1 MPFAPNALHPSS
13 DGDRGDIDVVGT
25 RDVCSCVLRNV
36 LRPLLLLLAASPAVF
51 QRPVLAQVRPPVD
64 GGLTVSLGQPR
75 HWIWTV
81 GASTSALNNA
91 GVDGLNG
98 QLRLGLA
105 RPIGNPVVLGF
116 TLGAEGYAGA
126 FAGRPDG
133 GVRARLAMPLARIAA
148 GIDLSART
156 GAAHPSYS
164 FTHPLRRGGLFR
176 DGSMLRLDYM
186 PTRGQ
191 SVTAGIEI
199 PIAREVPTG
208 RTRPARSQV
217 HITEP
222 PRARAAPVVDAPGL
236 DAALREAAAA
246 ARMIRLLNVPF
257 LGRDVAGH
265 RRTRGTVPEA
275 LRELASALPGTPG
288 SAAVTIETEA
298 TRFHD
303 AIERA
308 FASVLDRDVPGMRR
322 ARAAAQAARRT
333 ILEHVL
339 LPYDRLL
346 GQRRTPDSILRLA
359 HRAQGVFIRWLHS
372 NGASTGR
379 EADDAVSVFT
389 SVLDIIEANHEAI
402 AQQWYEERF
411 HWLPLQFGLRPEEHQ
426 TQSQLDSIVALATR
440 SEFTEGNYVSYVI
453 NEQFQVELKR
463 TILSAEAYHVLVT
476 HDFRGI
482 DDAGDP
488 DTVAFEQVV
497 NGYLAAMTAR
507 VRDYDRTGT
516 FPTYLILHDQWYY
529 SLREAPLFL
538 RLLEQP
544 LDHRVRLPRAFAAWE
559 EAIERAQAALRRA
572 VEGSSLL
579 QAQRRQY
586 GDAWLR
592 NLVRVH
598 VNVTNRA
605 DPTFWSW
612 TLVPGLPLHDNM
624 LRDHRKLVFY
634 DVSEAHPYA
643 GEAIYT
649 GAGVGEHYT
658 DGSWED
664 RSLLVSGP
672 ALLDLKAAARKLL
685 LDQGLTPEEI
695 PFVLQPRERSA
706 DYERLIAREAPGRLR
721 PFRAMGVH
729 NESGFGQKDV
739 NVAKAVLYTLMPSGS
754 VIIIPDS
761 FWNSEFWGSALF
773 GAALRGVRVMVI
785 APSHASNSVE
795 VRGTQLLTRELLSR
809 LLVARTVFASPL
821 AASGGMLR
829 IGIFDSE
836 IRVFDIPLKVRAV
849 QQKFAAHGWLQEF
862 FDFPP
867 EVYQELAELANRLDS
882 LLTIPDSARASMNGA
897 RTRIHLKSNLFASR
911 EAWTMMRLPTWGE
924 ITNAFVLGRV
934 GQVQR
939 AARLSAA
946 DTSDAGSTLPDPGA
960 PYLPTWYDS
969 LHLGDR
975 ERVVFYTIMGSQNQN
990 GRSMIMDAEDA
1001 LVVAKWPATI
1011 AYLDAISLIA
1021 QSQWVETQAEIDR
1034 YLPAMPAWLT
1044 LLTHWGR
1051 LAF

>member
-1 MPFAPNALHPSS
+1 M
-13 DGDRGDIDVVGT
+13 
-25 RDVCSCVLRNV
+25 
-36 LRPLLLLLAASPAVF
+36 LAALPGTLV
-51 QRPVLAQVRPPVD
+51 AQLRAPVD
-64 GGLTVSLGQPR
+64 GGMTRDLGQPR

-116 TLGAEGYAGA
+116 TLGAEAYAGA

-133 GVRARLAMPLARIAA
+133 GVRARLSMPLARLSA
-148 GIDLSART
+148 GLDLSART
-156 GAAHPSYS
+156 GATHPIYS
-164 FTHPLRRGGLFR
+164 FAHPLRRGGLFR
-176 DGSMLRLDYM
+176 DGSMMRIDYM
-186 PTRGQ
+186 PTRGK

-199 PIAREVPTG
+199 PIFREVPTG

-217 HITEP
+217 RFTGP
-222 PRARAAPVVDAPGL
+222 LRARATPVLDAPGL
-236 DAALREAAAA
+236 DEALRDAAGA
-246 ARMIRLLNVPF
+246 ARLMRLLNVPF
-257 LGRDVAGH
+257 LGRDLPAVRRVSGPVEVA
-265 RRTRGTVPEA
+265 VPKA
-275 LRELASALPGTPG
+275 LRELHHALPQTPG
-288 SAAVTIETEA
+288 AAPVTMETEA

-308 FASVLDRDVPGMRR
+308 FASVLDRDATRARR
-322 ARAAAQAARRT
+322 APAAALAARRT
-333 ILEHVL
+333 LLTEVL
-339 LPYDRLL
+339 VPYDRLV
-346 GQRRTPDSILRLA
+346 GQRRAPDSVLRLA

-372 NGASTGR
+372 LGAASGR
-379 EADDAVSVFT
+379 EADDALSVFT
-389 SVLDIIEANHEAI
+389 SVLDIVEANHAAI
-402 AQQWYEERF
+402 AHEWFEERF
-411 HWLPLQFGLRPEEHQ
+411 HWLPLQYGLRPEEHQ
-426 TQSQLDSIVALATR
+426 TQVQLDSIVELATR
-440 SEFTEGNYVSYVI
+440 AKFTDGNYVSYVI
-453 NEQFQVELKR
+453 NEQFQVQLKR
-463 TILSAEAYHVLVT
+463 TIVSAEDYHVLVS

-482 DDAGDP
+482 DDQGNP
-488 DTVAFEQVV
+488 DTVAFDQVV

-516 FPTYLILHDQWYY
+516 FPTYIILHDQWYY

-538 RLLEQP
+538 RLLEEP
-544 LDHRVRLPRAFAAWE
+544 LDHRVRLPRAFRKWE
-559 EAIERAQAALRRA
+559 EVIERAQAELRRA

-579 QAQRRQY
+579 QAQRRQF
-586 GDAWLR
+586 GDGWLR

-612 TLVPGLPLHDNM
+612 TLVPGLPIQDNM

-664 RSLLVSGP
+664 RSLLVKGP
-672 ALLDLKAAARKLL
+672 ALLDLKAAVRELL
-685 LDQGLTPEEI
+685 LDQGMTPERI
-695 PFVLQPRERSA
+695 PYALQPRPKSP
-706 DYERLIAREAPGRLR
+706 DYDALVAREAPGQERPLR
-721 PFRAMGVH
+721 ALGLH
-729 NESGFGQKDV
+729 NESGFGAKDV
-739 NVAKAVLYTLMPSGS
+739 NVAKAVLYTLMPAGS

-785 APSHASNSVE
+785 APSHASNSVQ
-795 VRGTQLLTRELLSR
+795 VRGTQLLTRELMSR
-809 LLVARTVFASPL
+809 LLVARTVFAPQL
-821 AASGGMLR
+821 VATGGMMR

-836 IRVFDIPLKVRAV
+836 IRVFDLPLKVRAA
-849 QQKFAAHGWLQEF
+849 QQTFEEHLWLREF
-862 FDFPP
+862 FKFPP
-867 EVYQELAELANRLDS
+867 VVYQELAELAVSLDS
-882 LLTIPDSARASMNGA
+882 ILTIPDSARSSMNGA
-897 RTRIHLKSNLFASR
+897 RTRIHLKSNLLASR
-911 EAWTMMRLPTWGE
+911 EAWTMMQLPHWGA
-924 ITNAFVLGRV
+924 ISNAFVLARV

-939 AARLSAA
+939 AARLSPS
-946 DTSDAGSTLPDPGA
+946 DTGDSGHAPPDPGGS
-960 PYLPTWYDS
+960 YLPAWYDS
-969 LHLGDR
+969 LDIGDR

-990 GRSMIMDAEDA
+990 ARSMIMDAEDA

-1011 AYLDAISLIA
+1011 AYLDVIALIG
-1021 QSQWVETQAEIDR
+1021 QSQWIETQSEIDR
-1034 YLPAMPAWLT
+1034 YLPAMGAWQT
-1044 LLTHWGR
+1044 FLTHWAR